1 MSYCN
6 DCGDFRV
13 YDDCCDRTL
22 QNVDLVITQ
31 ETIIDPSGAAAE
43 LFIGCPFLS
52 LINYNG
58 KLGKES
64 SFNSQ
69 KVGFYIVDQTI
80 SEPTESDKL
89 NLPNAEIKIQGIFPD
104 GNTTILLSDP
114 NKSVVDVYCDLSGD
128 ILTLENLKPFRETRR
143 V

>member
-89 NLPNAEIKIQGIFPD
+89 NLPNAEIKIQGF
-104 GNTTILLSDP
+104 
-114 NKSVVDVYCDLSGD
+114 
-128 ILTLENLKPFRETRR
+128 FRWK
-143 V
+143 

>member
-1 MSYCN
+1 MSICN
-6 DCGDFRV
+6 NNCGDFRV

-31 ETIIDPSGAAAE
+31 ETIVEPPSSDLQPGC
-43 LFIGCPFLS
+43 LFVS

-69 KVGFYIVDQTI
+69 KVEAYIVDQTI
-80 SEPTESDKL
+80 SEPTESDKSIL
-89 NLPNAEIKIQGIFPD
+89 SNAQIKIQGFVFD
-104 GNTTILLSDP
+104 GDVTVLLSDP
-114 NKSVVDVYCDLSGD
+114 NKNEVDVYCDLSGA
-128 ILTLENLKPFRETRR
+128 ITRAQNLKPFREIRR